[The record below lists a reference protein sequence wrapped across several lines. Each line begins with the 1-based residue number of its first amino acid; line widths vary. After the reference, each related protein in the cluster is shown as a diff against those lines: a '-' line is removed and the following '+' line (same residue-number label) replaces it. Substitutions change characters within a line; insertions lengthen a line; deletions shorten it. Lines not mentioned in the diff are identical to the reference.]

1 MQSPLE
7 FEGTARRARRK
18 SFGAPDPMQ
27 YNRGASLFISQ
38 FERQTF
44 MPRVRNVK
52 SNEPCAA
59 LRLAPGASSRFAL
72 GAGLRLALCASLV
85 IAAGACAASRDPDPA
100 RPRTNEPPYPI
111 LLASNAER
119 RDQAL
124 AGWASLARDNNVR
137 NEPPPE
143 LQPVTAT
150 ISALPATEAPLRL
163 PLVEIRN
170 EDGQVRAN
178 SEEESRRESLRRFI
192 TGAGALLGVAPQNLS
207 LVARTD
213 EANGTRR
220 ARYQQQPF
228 PYPLRAGFG
237 VLDIAFTDDRRV
249 LSLSSTAI
257 PDTERL
263 ARALALVRSQQLTAD
278 QAVERVRGRSFTL
291 PGAAPAQTYTVAPGD
306 TVTPRELVV
315 YPIRLPNDAGA
326 LELRVAWELAVG
338 AGATP
343 YLVYLD
349 AVRGEIIA
357 AQTQAPPS
365 VDKQAGQQLPAQ

>member
-1 MQSPLE
+1 
-7 FEGTARRARRK
+7 
-18 SFGAPDPMQ
+18 
-27 YNRGASLFISQ
+27 
-38 FERQTF
+38 
-44 MPRVRNVK
+44 MPRVRNGNFNAPRAV
-52 SNEPCAA
+52 
-59 LRLAPGASSRFAL
+59 LRLSPRAAV
-72 GAGLRLALCASLV
+72 RLALCASLAV
-85 IAAGACAASRDPDPA
+85 ALGACAASRDPDPS
-100 RPRTNEPPYPI
+100 RPRANEPPYPI
-111 LLASNAER
+111 IVAANAER
-119 RDQAL
+119 HEQAL
-124 AGWASLARDNNVR
+124 AGWAALARDHNVP

-150 ISALPATEAPLRL
+150 INRLPTSDVTLRL
-163 PLVEIRN
+163 PLVEIRD

-192 TGAGALLGVAPQNLS
+192 TSAGALLGVAPQNLS

-263 ARALALVRSQQLTAD
+263 GRALALVRPQQLTAD
-278 QAVERVRGRSFTL
+278 QAIERVRGRSFTL
-291 PGAAPAQTYTVAPGD
+291 TGGNASTPTYTVAPGD
-306 TVTPRELVV
+306 TVVPRELVV
-315 YPIRLPNDAGA
+315 YPVRTAGSA
-326 LELRVAWELAVG
+326 GELELRVAWELAVG
-338 AGATP
+338 QGTTP

-349 AVRGEIIA
+349 AIRGEIIA
-357 AQTQAPPS
+357 AQTQPPPS
-365 VDKQAGQQLPAQ
+365 EAKQAGQQLPSQ

>member
-1 MQSPLE
+1 MKFSAPCAGSRPARIADL
-7 FEGTARRARRK
+7 RRAP
-18 SFGAPDPMQ
+18 GA
-27 YNRGASLFISQ
+27 RL
-38 FERQTF
+38 RL
-44 MPRVRNVK
+44 VL
-52 SNEPCAA
+52 CAA
-59 LRLAPGASSRFAL
+59 LVF
-72 GAGLRLALCASLV
+72 
-85 IAAGACAASRDPDPA
+85 AAGACAASRDPDPA
-100 RPRTNEPPYPI
+100 RPRANEPPYPI
-111 LLASNAER
+111 MVAANAER
-119 RDQAL
+119 RAQAI
-124 AGWASLARDNNVR
+124 AGWAALARDNNVR

-150 ISALPATEAPLRL
+150 ISQLPAMEAPLRL
-163 PLVEIRN
+163 PLVEIRD

-192 TGAGALLGVAPQNLS
+192 TSAGALLGVLPQNLS

-263 ARALALVRSQQLTAD
+263 ARALALVRPQQLTAD

-291 PGAAPAQTYTVAPGD
+291 TGASAPQQTYTVAPGD

-315 YPIRLPNDAGA
+315 YPVRLAGDAGA
-326 LELRVAWELAVG
+326 LELRVAWELTVS

-357 AQTQAPPS
+357 AQIQPAQS
-365 VDKQAGQQLPAQ
+365 EDKQAGHTLPGQ

>member
-1 MQSPLE
+1 
-7 FEGTARRARRK
+7 
-18 SFGAPDPMQ
+18 
-27 YNRGASLFISQ
+27 
-38 FERQTF
+38 
-44 MPRVRNVK
+44 MPRVRKGKFNAP
-52 SNEPCAA
+52 SAA
-59 LRLAPGASSRFAL
+59 LRLALSVSLIITAS
-72 GAGLRLALCASLV
+72 
-85 IAAGACAASRDPDPA
+85 ACAASRDPDPA

-111 LLASNAER
+111 IIAANAER

-124 AGWASLARDNNVR
+124 AGWAALTRDNNVP
-137 NEPPPE
+137 NVPPPQ

-150 ISALPATEAPLRL
+150 ISELPATEAPLRL

-192 TGAGALLGVAPQNLS
+192 TGAGALLGVLPQNLS

-263 ARALALVRSQQLTAD
+263 GRALALVRPQQLTAE
-278 QAVERVRGRSFTL
+278 QAIERVRGRSFTL
-291 PGAAPAQTYTVAPGD
+291 SGASAPQTYTVAPDD

-315 YPIRLPNDAGA
+315 YPLRPAGDAAGA
-326 LELRVAWELAVG
+326 LELRVAWEIAVG
-338 AGATP
+338 KGATP

-357 AQTQAPPS
+357 AQTQAAPS
-365 VDKQAGQQLPAQ
+365 VDKPAGQRLPAQ

>member
-1 MQSPLE
+1 
-7 FEGTARRARRK
+7 
-18 SFGAPDPMQ
+18 
-27 YNRGASLFISQ
+27 
-38 FERQTF
+38 
-44 MPRVRNVK
+44 MPRVRNGK
-52 SNEPCAA
+52 FNAPCAA
-59 LRLAPGASSRFAL
+59 VRLAPRAVCIAPRVARVVCI
-72 GAGLRLALCASLV
+72 APRIGLRLALCVSLV
-85 IAAGACAASRDPDPA
+85 LAAGACAASRDPDPT
-100 RPRTNEPPYPI
+100 RPRANEPPYPVI
-111 LLASNAER
+111 LASNAER

-124 AGWASLARDNNVR
+124 AGWAALARDNNVP

-150 ISALPATEAPLRL
+150 ISGLPATDASSLRL
-163 PLVEIRN
+163 PLVEIRD
-170 EDGQVRAN
+170 EDGGLRAN

-192 TGAGALLGVAPQNLS
+192 TGASALLGVAPQNLS

-257 PDTERL
+257 TDTERL
-263 ARALALVRSQQLTAD
+263 ARALALVRAQQLTAD

-291 PGAAPAQTYTVAPGD
+291 PGADAAPQTYTVAPGD

-315 YPIRLPNDAGA
+315 YPTRPAGDTSA
-326 LELRVAWELAVG
+326 LELRVAWELIVTRE
-338 AGATP
+338 ATP

-357 AQTQAPPS
+357 AQIQPAPSEVKP
-365 VDKQAGQQLPAQ
+365 AGQQLPSR

>member
-1 MQSPLE
+1 
-7 FEGTARRARRK
+7 
-18 SFGAPDPMQ
+18 MQ
-27 YNRGASLFISQ
+27 YNRAASLNIIQ

-44 MPRVRNVK
+44 MPRVRNGK
-52 SNEPCAA
+52 FNAPSAG
-59 LRLAPGASSRFAL
+59 LRLAACI
-72 GAGLRLALCASLV
+72 GLRLALCALLA
-85 IAAGACAASRDPDPA
+85 IAAGACAASRDPDPS
-100 RPRTNEPPYPI
+100 RPRSNEPPYPI
-111 LLASNAER
+111 ILAANAER
-119 RDQAL
+119 HDQAL
-124 AGWASLARDNNVR
+124 AGWAALARDNNVP
-137 NEPPPE
+137 NVPPPE

-150 ISALPATEAPLRL
+150 INALPPTAAPLRL

-207 LVARTD
+207 LVSRTD
-213 EANGTRR
+213 ETNGTRR
-220 ARYQQQPF
+220 ARYLQQPF

-257 PDTERL
+257 PDTERIG
-263 ARALALVRSQQLTAD
+263 RALALVRPQQLTAD
-278 QAVERVRGRSFTL
+278 QAVERVRGRSFPL
-291 PGAAPAQTYTVAPGD
+291 SGASAPQTYTVAPGD

-315 YPIRLPNDAGA
+315 YPVRPAGDAGA
-326 LELRVAWELAVG
+326 LELHVAWELVVG

-357 AQTQAPPS
+357 GAIQPAQPA
-365 VDKQAGQQLPAQ
+365 DKPAGQQLPAP

>member
-1 MQSPLE
+1 
-7 FEGTARRARRK
+7 
-18 SFGAPDPMQ
+18 MQ
-27 YNRGASLFISQ
+27 YNRDASLFISH
-38 FERQTF
+38 FEYQTF
-44 MPRVRNVK
+44 MPRVRNGK
-52 SNEPCAA
+52 FNASCAA
-59 LRLAPGASSRFAL
+59 LRLAL
-72 GAGLRLALCASLV
+72 YASLV
-85 IAAGACAASRDPDPA
+85 LSAGACAASRDPDPS
-100 RPRTNEPPYPI
+100 RPRANEPPYPVV
-111 LLASNAER
+111 LAANAER

-124 AGWASLARDNNVR
+124 AGWAALARDNNVR
-137 NEPPPE
+137 NEPPPQ
-143 LQPVTAT
+143 LQPITAT
-150 ISALPATEAPLRL
+150 ISQLPATDASFLHL
-163 PLVEIRN
+163 PLVEIRD
-170 EDGQVRAN
+170 EEGQVRAN

-192 TGAGALLGVAPQNLS
+192 TGASALLGVAPQNLS

-257 PDTERL
+257 TDTERL
-263 ARALALVRSQQLTAD
+263 ARALALVRPQQLTAD

-291 PGAAPAQTYTVAPGD
+291 ADASAPQTYTVAPGD

-315 YPIRLPNDAGA
+315 YPVRPANDASA
-326 LELRVAWELAVG
+326 LELHVAWELVVG
-338 AGATP
+338 RGATS

-357 AQTQAPPS
+357 AQTQPVQS
-365 VDKQAGQQLPAQ
+365 EDKPAGQQLPAR

>member
-1 MQSPLE
+1 
-7 FEGTARRARRK
+7 
-18 SFGAPDPMQ
+18 
-27 YNRGASLFISQ
+27 
-38 FERQTF
+38 
-44 MPRVRNVK
+44 MPRVCNGK
-52 SNEPCAA
+52 FNAPPSG
-59 LRLAPGASSRFAL
+59 LILAPR
-72 GAGLRLALCASLV
+72 AGLRLLLCASLV
-85 IAAGACAASRDPDPA
+85 IMASACAASRDPDPS
-100 RPRTNEPPYPI
+100 RPRANEPPYPI
-111 LLASNAER
+111 IIAANAER

-124 AGWASLARDNNVR
+124 AGWAALARDNNVP
-137 NEPPPE
+137 NEPPPP

-150 ISALPATEAPLRL
+150 ISALPATGAPLRL

-170 EDGQVRAN
+170 EDGQLRAN

-220 ARYQQQPF
+220 ALYQQQPF

-237 VLDIAFTDDRRV
+237 LLDIAFTDDRRV

-263 ARALALVRSQQLTAD
+263 SRALALVRPQQLTAD
-278 QAVERVRGRSFTL
+278 QAVERVRGRSFTF
-291 PGAAPAQTYTVAPGD
+291 PGVTTPLTYTVAPD
-306 TVTPRELVV
+306 DPVTSRELVV
-315 YPIRLPNDAGA
+315 YPVRVANDAGA

-338 AGATP
+338 KGATP

-357 AQTQAPPS
+357 AQAQAVQS
-365 VDKQAGQQLPAQ
+365 VDTQAGQQLPTR